1 VDLIIIN
8 GNVIP
13 MTSASEHE
21 EAIAVQNGKIAKVG
35 TSLDIERLRN
45 PGTRVVDARG
55 KTVLPGFIDTH
66 VHLTQTGLS
75 LESAQLDKAASVSE
89 VCDLI
94 HERALKTPP
103 GGWVYGN
110 GCVHWTLREKR
121 FPTMKELDRI
131 SEGHPVFIT
140 SATYHSGVA
149 NSAAFRVIDPDVNL
163 EGVEKDRSTGEP
175 TGLFSTDDTFFEAC
189 RKAYS
194 QLSDEEIT
202 GLIRAAARFAAGR
215 GVTTLHCLDGQ
226 FISGDRD
233 VYTLQ
238 RIHSTLPIHTLLLF
252 QTMDVPA
259 ALGLGLPRIGGCLT
273 IDGAGPEHTA
283 LFYEPYDDAP
293 ETCGRL
299 FIPES
304 EIRSFIQKAHRAGL
318 QIAMHAIGDRAID
331 ILVGAYKEAMEAFP
345 REDCRHRVEHFTIPT
360 DWAIEQAAALRLALP
375 MNPAHMTF
383 WGPPAD
389 AAMERRLGKKRVD
402 RAYPFVELCRRGL
415 KVSGGSDSP
424 VTPIDPLMGIHAA
437 VNSPREPR
445 RVSVE
450 EALRIFTVNGAW
462 AGREEESKGTI
473 EQGKWADF
481 VILDRDPFQDPEHID
496 EFRIEMTM
504 AKGKIVYSAADQK
517 G

>member
-1 VDLIIIN
+1 MDLIILN

-13 MTSASEHE
+13 MTPANGREQ
-21 EAIAVQNGKIAKVG
+21 AIAVQNGRIARVG
-35 TSLDIERLRN
+35 ANPQIERLKSA
-45 PGTRVVDARG
+45 GTQVVDAKG

-75 LESAQLDKAASVSE
+75 LESARLDKAASVSE
-89 VCDLI
+89 VCDII
-94 HERALKTPP
+94 HERALQTPP

-110 GCVHWTLREKR
+110 GCAHWTLREKR
-121 FPTMKELDRI
+121 FPTMKELDRV

-149 NSAAFRVIDPDVNL
+149 NSAAFRVIDPDVSL
-163 EGVEKDRSTGEP
+163 EGIEKDRSTGEP

-189 RKAYS
+189 RKAFS
-194 QLSDEEIT
+194 QLSDEEIA
-202 GLIRAAARFAAGR
+202 GLIRSAARFAAAR

-226 FISGDRD
+226 FIAGDRD
-233 VYTLQ
+233 VTTLQ
-238 RIHSTLPIHTLLLF
+238 RMQSALPIHTLVLF

-259 ALGLGLPRIGGCLT
+259 VLKLGLPRIGGCLT

-299 FIPES
+299 FIPEG
-304 EIRSFIQKAHRAGL
+304 EIRSFVKKAHHAGL

-375 MNPAHMTF
+375 MNPAHMTY

-402 RAYPFVELCRRGL
+402 RAYPFVELCRRGVR
-415 KVSGGSDSP
+415 VSGGSDSP
-424 VTPIDPLMGIHAA
+424 VTPIDPLRGIHAA
-437 VNSPREPR
+437 VNSSRDSR
-445 RVSVE
+445 RVSAE
-450 EALRIFTVNGAW
+450 EALRMFTVNGAW
-462 AGREEESKGTI
+462 AGREEETKGTI
-473 EQGKWADF
+473 EQGKWADL
-481 VILDRDPFQDPEHID
+481 VLLDRDPFQEPEYID
-496 EFRIEMTM
+496 EFQIEMTI
-504 AKGKIVYSAADQK
+504 AKGQVVYQRAGQNE
-517 G
+517 